1 MNRHKAGILLRTLT
15 ARKLG
20 NFLLLWLSFHAA
32 RLLRRPIHWG
42 RPAKIGVE
50 PTTSCNLRCPECPS
64 GLRSFTRPT
73 GMLATGDFERLTD
86 TLHKDL
92 VYMLMYFQGEPYL
105 NPQFLDMARHAAAR
119 GVYVGTSTNG
129 HYLTDDNARKTI
141 ESGIHEV
148 IVSIDGATQATYEQY
163 RVGGQLD
170 KVKAGVTR
178 LVDWRKRLRSRTP
191 HIILQFLVVGP
202 NEHEVADIQ
211 ALGKELGVDQV
222 VFKTAQIYD
231 FEGGSPLIPKNDRYS
246 RYRQAPDGTWQ
257 LKNPLKN
264 QCWKLWMGAEVTWDG
279 RVLPCCFDKD
289 AQYVMGKLGETDFH
303 TIWRSAPYQ
312 DFRAGLIRSRKSIDI
327 CTNCA
332 EGTQVWAD

>member
-1 MNRHKAGILLRTLT
+1 MNLHKAGILLRTLT
-15 ARKLG
+15 LRKLG
-20 NFLLLWLSFHAA
+20 NFALLWLSFHIASI
-32 RLLRRPIHWG
+32 LRRPVHWG

-73 GMLATGDFERLTD
+73 GMLSVSYFERLTD
-86 TLHKDL
+86 SVSKDL

-105 NPQFLDMARHAAAR
+105 NINFLEMARYAAQR

-129 HYLTDDNARKTI
+129 HYLTDDNARKTV
-141 ESGIHEV
+141 ESGLHEV

-178 LVDWRKRLRSRTP
+178 LVDWRKRLKSRTP

-222 VFKTAQIYD
+222 VFKTAQIYE
-231 FEGGSPLIPKNDRYS
+231 FEEGSPLIPKNERYS
-246 RYRQAPDGTWQ
+246 RYRQGPDGKWQ

-289 AQYVMGKLGETDFH
+289 AQYVMGRLGETDFH

-327 CTNCA
+327 CTNCS
-332 EGTQVWAD
+332 EGTKVWA